1 MKQTFITLS
10 CAALALL
17 ASACTNTDL
26 PNEATDNNTDNTP
39 VALSIALT
47 GDATVSRTR
56 SIATDIA
63 SKYLATGEV
72 TMDSEVRA
80 GIFLPA
86 LRGYIPFDGT
96 MESGH
101 YYQAGVLISGNKL
114 SKLTLVN
121 PEPTSTPNSPLYMKH
136 LDLAA
141 PKTAG
146 LSVVPDDNLFNTLSG
161 NTTRT
166 DGTAPTYSFELKHDH
181 TKVSVLLVDPA
192 GKPIEDAAEVFVGQL
207 PVLKDYVQQYG
218 SAIVEKEG
226 FVTSKFVYQEDD
238 VTGRYDFASPANAS
252 SANHQDGAPAHLWN
266 TTMPIS
272 HNNGDEHTSIEAKN
286 GETSTPLPN
295 GIDLSAAQ
303 LNIAFAAYTDA
314 NGAAMP
320 PRTYKLALG
329 DIILTNLPASDPR
342 LTAGAN
348 GKGTLKH
355 TLSSEHLVLTV
366 VIDKDA
372 LISATA
378 SATVGK
384 WHIAKASTASGGD
397 ANTDSG
403 QIKE

>member
-56 SIATDIA
+56 SSATDIA
-63 SKYLATGEV
+63 SKYLATGEL
-72 TMDSEVRA
+72 TMESEVRA

-86 LRGYIPFDGT
+86 LRGYIPFDAT
-96 MESGH
+96 ATESLH
-101 YYQAGVLISGNKL
+101 HDQAGTLISGNKL
-114 SKLTLVN
+114 SAFKLVD
-121 PEPTSTPNSPLYMKH
+121 PKSTSTPLYMKH
-136 LDLAA
+136 LALAA

-146 LSVVPDDNLFNTLSG
+146 INVLPNSANFLFSLSG

-166 DGTAPTYSFELKHDH
+166 DGTAPGYSFKLKHDH

-192 GKPIEDAAEVFVGQL
+192 GKPIMNAASVVINQVPNIEL
-207 PVLKDYVQQYG
+207 YPSYG
-218 SAIVEKEG
+218 SALVEEAG
-226 FVTSKFVYQEDD
+226 FVTSI
-238 VTGRYDFASPANAS
+238 VTHKGGDNSGEYSFASPANTS
-252 SANHQDGAPAHLWN
+252 GTNYQPDAPAHLWN

-272 HNNGDEHTSIEAKN
+272 HNNGDKHTSIEATN
-286 GETSTPLPN
+286 GTPLPN
-295 GIDLSAAQ
+295 GVDLSAAQ
-303 LNIAFAAYTDA
+303 LNISFEAYADA

-320 PRTYKLALG
+320 ARIYQLPLG
-329 DIILTNLPASDPR
+329 KITLTNLPDADPR
-342 LTAGAN
+342 RIAGTTN
-348 GKGTLKH
+348 GTLKH
-355 TLSSEHLVLTV
+355 TLSGEHLVITV
-366 VIDKDA
+366 KLDKDA
-372 LISATA
+372 LISGTA

-384 WHIAKASTASGGD
+384 WHIAKASTASGD
-397 ANTDSG
+397 ANTESG

>member
-56 SIATDIA
+56 SSATDIA
-63 SKYLATGEV
+63 SKYLATGEL
-72 TMDSEVRA
+72 TMESEVRA

-86 LRGYIPFDGT
+86 LRGYIPFDAAG
-96 MESGH
+96 SGH
-101 YYQAGVLISGNKL
+101 HSQAGKLISGNKL
-114 SKLTLVN
+114 SAFKLVD
-121 PEPTSTPNSPLYMKH
+121 PKSTSTPSTPLYMKH

-146 LSVVPDDNLFNTLSG
+146 INVLPNSANFLFSLSG

-166 DGTAPTYSFELKHDH
+166 DGTAPAYSFELKHDH

-192 GKPIEDAAEVFVGQL
+192 GKSIENAAEVVINQAPHIEL
-207 PVLKDYVQQYG
+207 HPSYG
-218 SAIVEKEG
+218 SALVEEEG
-226 FVTSKFVYQEDD
+226 FVTSI
-238 VTGRYDFASPANAS
+238 VTHKGGDNSGEYSFASPANTS
-252 SANHQDGAPAHLWN
+252 GANYQPDAPAHLWN

-272 HNNGDEHTSIEAKN
+272 HNNGDKHTSIVSVNEST
-286 GETSTPLPN
+286 GVITPLPN
-295 GIDLSAAQ
+295 GVDLSEAQ
-303 LNIAFAAYTDA
+303 LNISFDAYADA

-320 PRTYKLALG
+320 ARTYKLPLG
-329 DIILTNLPASDPR
+329 KITLTNLPAGDPR
-342 LTAGAN
+342 LMAGTTN
-348 GKGTLKH
+348 GTLKH
-355 TLSSEHLVLTV
+355 TLSGEHLVITV
-366 VIDKDA
+366 KLDKDA
-372 LISATA
+372 LISGTA

-384 WHIAKASTASGGD
+384 WHIAKASTASGD
-397 ANTDSG
+397 ANTESG